1 MPETGDKAMVP
12 GEASST
18 ASGGASSTHNAELP
32 SWVALDRRL
41 RWWSESQ
48 QKYMAVRVSKIDDRK
63 KLVIV
68 TFELDKSVWK
78 SVPFSKIG
86 RSGCP
91 LKELESSGSASSLR
105 LSGRKDSYNQGS
117 SKSSGQGGTSTPDW
131 WTQEKARLLNPQEAK
146 EKEAELER
154 KRKKEREELEQ
165 KLEEQRRLELLAAE
179 KKKVEEAFERRKK
192 EAEEQRLKEEEEWR
206 NNLRKRREQEAAEEE
221 AHEREREERRKKRRE
236 DKEKE
241 KDKKKRE
248 DNGESKINQV
258 QEQFQMN
265 PVAEKA
271 GIRILIGEQVHAG
284 MPTAVPSPPATHPL
298 MWTGASQIPRAIT
311 PPPAPATSWAPVAQG
326 SLARPAANPTMNSV
340 APVGMNS
347 WGFGATAPSHAVVS
361 GNWGLMGVGA
371 AGGNAPPVSFNPD
384 STAVANASTQAAMG
398 LWAPNSFEQPQS
410 SFTGSGAWCGGME
423 GPASTALATPHANMT
438 NMSHMCG
445 GLPHQYQQ
453 ASAASSGAWTGG
465 WMGQ

>member
-192 EAEEQRLKEEEEWR
+192 EAEEQRLKERKSGGITYVSAVSKKLQRKRHVSENARSVARSGEKT
-206 NNLRKRREQEAAEEE
+206 RKRRKT
-221 AHEREREERRKKRRE
+221 RRKGKTMGSRR
-236 DKEKE
+236 
-241 KDKKKRE
+241 
-248 DNGESKINQV
+248 
-258 QEQFQMN
+258 
-265 PVAEKA
+265 
-271 GIRILIGEQVHAG
+271 LIKYK
-284 MPTAVPSPPATHPL
+284 
-298 MWTGASQIPRAIT
+298 
-311 PPPAPATSWAPVAQG
+311 
-326 SLARPAANPTMNSV
+326 
-340 APVGMNS
+340 
-347 WGFGATAPSHAVVS
+347 
-361 GNWGLMGVGA
+361 
-371 AGGNAPPVSFNPD
+371 
-384 STAVANASTQAAMG
+384 
-398 LWAPNSFEQPQS
+398 S
-410 SFTGSGAWCGGME
+410 SFR
-423 GPASTALATPHANMT
+423 
-438 NMSHMCG
+438 
-445 GLPHQYQQ
+445 
-453 ASAASSGAWTGG
+453 
-465 WMGQ
+465 